1 MADETAK
8 ELLNVENPVQ
18 VIDGLEPGKIPQE
31 ILSTCKPVVL
41 KGLVSHWQLVNEGKR
56 SPGAAV
62 DYLTSYYN
70 GKPCLVNFGRGTVD
84 GRYFY
89 DEDLRSLNYDTL
101 RSPIDEVLQCILDT
115 LDGPAAGKNTEGE
128 AYTSFYISSTSVDG
142 HFPGLRA
149 ENDLAIPRIDR
160 GYPVSP
166 AQMKIWIGNPSVASC
181 HYDALDNIACC
192 VAGRRRFTI
201 FPPDQFENLYFG
213 PLDLTPG
220 GQAIS
225 MVDFANPD
233 FERFPG
239 FRDALAAGQVVE
251 LEPGDA
257 IYIPSM
263 WMHHVEGLS
272 PFNILVNYWWDDAP
286 LHTGSGM
293 NALYHGILS
302 LRDKPEHEKEGWRQ
316 LFEYYVFGP
325 GDRAGK
331 HLPEHARGVLG
342 DLDNIGA
349 RQLRAMLINKLNR

>member
-1 MADETAK
+1 MHGCNPIET
-8 ELLNVENPVQ
+8 
-18 VIDGLEPGKIPQE
+18 LEGISCGEIPPE
-31 ILSTCKPVVL
+31 ILSANRPVVL
-41 KGLVSHWQLVNEGKR
+41 KGLVDHWPLVEEARR
-56 SPGAAV
+56 SPAAAV
-62 DYLTSYYN
+62 DYLVSHYN
-70 GKPCLVNFGRGTVD
+70 GKPCLVNFGRREME

-89 DEDLRSLNYDTL
+89 DEDVRTLNYDTL
-101 RSPIDEVLQCILDT
+101 RAPIDEVLVKILQT
-115 LDGPAAGKNTEGE
+115 LEPDDASDPDNP
-128 AYTSFYISSTSVDG
+128 YHSYYISSTSVDG
-142 HFPGLRA
+142 HLPGLRKD
-149 ENDLAIPRIDR
+149 NDLEIPRQER
-160 GYPVSP
+160 AYPVAP
-166 AQMKIWIGNPSVASC
+166 PQMKIWIGNRSVASC

-201 FPPDQFENLYFG
+201 FPPEQFPNLYFG

-233 FERFPG
+233 FERFPR
-239 FRDALAAGQVVE
+239 FRDALAAGYVAE

-286 LHTGSGM
+286 LYTGSGM
-293 NALYHGILS
+293 NALYHGILT

-325 GDRAGK
+325 GDRAGE
-331 HLPEHARGVLG
+331 HLPEQARGVLG
-342 DLDNIGA
+342 KLDNNSA

>member
-1 MADETAK
+1 MGGSVDNFHK
-8 ELLNVENPVQ
+8 VENPVA
-18 VIDGLEPGKIPQE
+18 VVEGLKPGEIPE
-31 ILSTCKPVVL
+31 NILSACQPVVL
-41 KGLVSHWQLVNEGKR
+41 KGLTGHWQLVREGRR
-56 SPGAAV
+56 SPAAAV

-70 GKPCLVNFGRGTVD
+70 GKPCLVNFGRSASN

-89 DEDLRSLNYDTL
+89 DDDLRALNYDTL
-101 RSPIDEVLQCILDT
+101 RAPIDEVLQQILNSQEKHPADKNRDP
-115 LDGPAAGKNTEGE
+115 DG
-128 AYTSFYISSTSVDG
+128 YRSFYISSTSVDG

-149 ENDLAIPRIDR
+149 ENDLAIPRVDR
-160 GYPVSP
+160 GHAVSP
-166 AQMKIWIGNPSVASC
+166 PQMKIWIGNRSVASC

-201 FPPDQFENLYFG
+201 FPPDQFKNLYFG
-213 PLDLTPG
+213 PLDMTPG

-239 FRDALAAGQVVE
+239 FRDAIAGGLVAE

-325 GDRAGK
+325 AERAGE

-342 DLDNIGA
+342 ELDTMSA